1 MFDPKNLFRD
11 PRVLQVLS
19 HKQPDHTGPKKRLDA
34 PKRDVSKGGKPS
46 APGILAGI
54 FLRWFG

>member
-1 MFDPKNLFRD
+1 LFRD
-11 PRVLQVLS
+11 PWVLQLLS
-19 HKQPDHTGPKKRLDA
+19 YKQRDHTDPKQRLDA